1 MQNLPHIVLV
11 GRPNVGKST
20 LFNRLI
26 RSKRAITHDQ
36 PGITRDRLEG
46 TAHHAGRS
54 FGLVDTGGILLDAHA
69 ALLDGPAGIRGYESH
84 ILAQT
89 EAAAR
94 EAASIAFV
102 VDGRAGLLPFDEHL
116 LAHIRRLGVPI
127 LLLVNKVDGPEL
139 EDELTAEFHA
149 LGLPLLA
156 VSGEHGHNVRLA
168 ADMFAEMLPPPH
180 KEEPQ
185 ERGLRL
191 ALLGRPNVG
200 KSSLINAL
208 CGQERM
214 IVSEQAGTTRDSV
227 DVLVEKDGIVY
238 TFVDTAG
245 VRRRSRIT
253 DTVESFSVN
262 SAIKTTTKA
271 QITLFLLDAPEGVTQ
286 QDKRLFDLLHERKTP
301 FIVLVNKMD
310 LVRDQNAVKTA
321 IRQAL
326 DFCPH
331 IPLLFISAIKK
342 HGLEKILPLAAQAHA
357 ECSLRISTGL
367 LNRAMQEVIDK
378 HPPPIVKRARVKFFY
393 LTQAESNPPTFVF
406 FVSDAERV
414 PQSYARYLEKS
425 LRRLFGIAHAPM
437 RVRFRSTHKKK
448 GSYKR
453 S

>member
-1 MQNLPHIVLV
+1 MRKLPQIVLV

-46 TAHHAGRS
+46 TARHAGRS

-69 ALLDGPAGIRGYESH
+69 ALLNGPSGIRGFESQ

-89 EAAAR
+89 ETAAR
-94 EAASIAFV
+94 EAAAIAFV
-102 VDGRAGLLPFDEHL
+102 TDGRAGLSPLDEHL
-116 LAHIRRLGVPI
+116 LAHMRRLGIPI

-139 EDELTAEFHA
+139 EDELTAEFYA

-168 ADMFAEMLPPPH
+168 ADMLVDMLPPPH
-180 KEEPQ
+180 EDEAR
-185 ERGLRL
+185 EHGLRL

-227 DVLVEKDGIVY
+227 DVRVEKKGAVY

-245 VRRRSRIT
+245 IRRRSRIT
-253 DTVESFSVN
+253 DAVESFSVN

-271 QITLFLLDAPEGVTQ
+271 QITLLLLDASEGVTQ
-286 QDKRLFDLLHERKTP
+286 QDKRLIDLLHERKTP
-301 FIVLVNKMD
+301 FMALVNKMD
-310 LVRDQNAVKTA
+310 TVRDQAAAKKTF
-321 IRQAL
+321 RQAL
-326 DFCPH
+326 DFCRH
-331 IPLLFISAIKK
+331 IPLLFISALKK
-342 HGLEKILPLAAQAHA
+342 RGLEKILPLAAQLHA
-357 ECSLRISTGL
+357 ECGIRVGTGL
-367 LNRAMQEVIDK
+367 LNRVVQEVIDK
-378 HPPPIVKRARVKFFY
+378 HQPPMIKRVRAKFFY

-406 FVSDAERV
+406 FVNDAERV
-414 PQSYARYLEKS
+414 PQSYVRYLEKS
-425 LRRLFGIAHAPM
+425 LRSLFGIAHAPM
-437 RVRFRSTHKKK
+437 RVRFRSAHKKK
-448 GSYKR
+448 PA
-453 S
+453 

>member
-1 MQNLPHIVLV
+1 
-11 GRPNVGKST
+11 VGKST
-20 LFNRLI
+20 IFNRLI
-26 RSKRAITHDQ
+26 RSKRAITHDR

-54 FGLVDTGGILLDAHA
+54 FGLVDTGGILLGAHA
-69 ALLDGPAGIRGYESH
+69 ALLEGPAGIRGFESH

-94 EAASIAFV
+94 EAAAIAFV
-102 VDGRAGLLPFDEHL
+102 VDGRAGLLPLDEHL
-116 LAHIRRLGVPI
+116 LAHIRRIGIPI

-139 EDELTAEFHA
+139 EDELAAEFHA

-156 VSGEHGHNVRLA
+156 VSGEHGYNVRLA
-168 ADMFAEMLPPPH
+168 ADMLVEMLPPPQ
-180 KEEPQ
+180 EE
-185 ERGLRL
+185 ERQDRALRL

-227 DVLVEKDGIVY
+227 DVQVEKDGLIY

-245 VRRRSRIT
+245 VRRPARIT

-271 QITLFLLDAPEGVTQ
+271 HITLFLLDAPEGVTQ

-310 LVRDQNAVKTA
+310 MVREQSAVKTA
-321 IRQAL
+321 IKQAL
-326 DFCPH
+326 EFCPH
-331 IPLLFISAIKK
+331 IPLLFISALKK
-342 HGLEKILPLAAQAHA
+342 RGLEKILPFAAQVHA
-357 ECSLRISTGL
+357 ECSLRIGTGL
-367 LNRAMQEVIDK
+367 LNRAVQDVIDK
-378 HPPPIVKRARVKFFY
+378 HPPPVVKRARAKFFY

-414 PQSYARYLEKS
+414 PQSYARYLEKA

-437 RVRFRSTHKKK
+437 RVHFRSTHKKK
-448 GSYKR
+448 
-453 S
+453 

>member
-1 MQNLPHIVLV
+1 MPKLPHIVLV

-36 PGITRDRLEG
+36 PGITRDSLEG
-46 TAHHAGRS
+46 TVRHEGRC
-54 FGLVDTGGILLDAHA
+54 FGLVDTGGIMLNAHA
-69 ALLDGPAGIRGYESH
+69 ALLDGPTGIRGFESH

-94 EAASIAFV
+94 EAAAIAFV
-102 VDGRAGLLPFDEHL
+102 ADGRAGLLPLDEHL

-139 EDELTAEFHA
+139 EDTLTAEFHA

-168 ADMFAEMLPPPH
+168 ADMLVEMLPPAH
-180 KEEPQ
+180 EKEIREHS
-185 ERGLRL
+185 LRL

-227 DVLVEKDGIVY
+227 DVRVEKKGTVY

-245 VRRRSRIT
+245 IRRRSRIV
-253 DTVESFSVN
+253 DAVESFSVN

-271 QITLFLLDAPEGVTQ
+271 QITLLLLDAPEGLTQ
-286 QDKRLFDLLHERKTP
+286 QDKRLLDLLHARKTP
-301 FIVLVNKMD
+301 FLVLVNKMD
-310 LVRDQNAVKTA
+310 RVQEQSAVKRA
-321 IRQAL
+321 FKQAL

-331 IPLLFISAIKK
+331 IPLLFISALEKR
-342 HGLEKILPLAAQAHA
+342 GLEKILPLALQIHA
-357 ECSLRISTGL
+357 ECDIRVSTGL
-367 LNRAMQEVIDK
+367 LNRAVREVIDK
-378 HPPPIVKRARVKFFY
+378 HQPPVVKRVRAKFFY

-406 FVSDAERV
+406 FVNDAERV
-414 PQSYARYLEKS
+414 PESYARYLEKS

-437 RVRFRSTHKKK
+437 RIRFRSAHKKK
-448 GSYKR
+448 GE
-453 S
+453 

>member
-1 MQNLPHIVLV
+1 MQKLPQIVLV

-26 RSKRAITHDQ
+26 RSKRAITHDR
-36 PGITRDRLEG
+36 PGITRDRLAG

-54 FGLVDTGGILLDAHA
+54 FALVDTGGILLDSRAT
-69 ALLDGPAGIRGYESH
+69 LLDGPTGIRGFEAA

-89 EAAAR
+89 ETAAR
-94 EAASIAFV
+94 ESAAIAFV
-102 VDGRAGLLPFDEHL
+102 TDGRAGLSPLDEHL
-116 LAHIRRLGVPI
+116 LAHIRRLGIPI

-139 EDELTAEFHA
+139 EDELTADFHA

-168 ADMFAEMLPPPH
+168 ADMLVELLPPPA
-180 KEEPQ
+180 ENEGR
-185 ERGLRL
+185 ERGIRI

-214 IVSEQAGTTRDSV
+214 IVCERAGTTRDSV
-227 DVLVEKDGIVY
+227 DVQVEKEGVAY

-253 DTVESFSVN
+253 DAVETFSVN
-262 SAIKTTTKA
+262 SAIKSTTKA

-310 LVRDQNAVKTA
+310 LIKEQAATKKAVKE
-321 IRQAL
+321 AL
-326 DFCPH
+326 NFCPH
-331 IPLLFISAIKK
+331 IPLLFISALKK
-342 HGLEKILPLAAQAHA
+342 HGLNAILPLVAQVQA
-357 ECSLRISTGL
+357 ECALRIGTGL
-367 LNRAMQEVIDK
+367 LNRAMQETLDK
-378 HPPPIVKRARVKFFY
+378 HQPPVVKRSRAKFFY

-406 FVSDAERV
+406 FVSDADRV
-414 PQSYARYLEKS
+414 PENYVRYLEKS

-437 RVRFRSTHKKK
+437 RLHLRSSHKKK
-448 GSYKR
+448 GE
-453 S
+453 

>member
-1 MQNLPHIVLV
+1 MRKLPQIVLV

-46 TAHHAGRS
+46 TVRHAGRS
-54 FGLVDTGGILLDAHA
+54 FGLVDTGGILLNSHA
-69 ALLDGPAGIRGYESH
+69 ALLDGPPGIRGFESH

-89 EAAAR
+89 ETAAR
-94 EAASIAFV
+94 EAAAIAFV
-102 VDGRAGLLPFDEHL
+102 TDGRAGLLPLDEHL

-156 VSGEHGHNVRLA
+156 VSGEHGHNIRLA
-168 ADMFAEMLPPPH
+168 ADLLVDMLPPP
-180 KEEPQ
+180 Q
-185 ERGLRL
+185 EDEARECGLRL

-200 KSSLINAL
+200 KSSLVNAL
-208 CGQERM
+208 CGQARM

-227 DVLVEKDGIVY
+227 DVRVEQEGAVY

-253 DTVESFSVN
+253 DVVESFSVN

-271 QITLFLLDAPEGVTQ
+271 QITLLLLDAPEGVTQ
-286 QDKRLFDLLHERKTP
+286 QDKRLLDLLHERKTP
-301 FIVLVNKMD
+301 FMVLVNKMD
-310 LVRDQNAVKTA
+310 MVRDQTTVKKAV
-321 IRQAL
+321 RQAL

-331 IPLLFISAIKK
+331 IPLLFISALKK
-342 HGLEKILPLAAQAHA
+342 YGLKNILPLAAQVHA
-357 ECSLRISTGL
+357 ECGIRVSTGL
-367 LNRAMQEVIDK
+367 LNRAIQEVLDK
-378 HPPPIVKRARVKFFY
+378 HQPPVVRGVRAKFFY
-393 LTQAESNPPTFVF
+393 LTQAESHPPTFVF
-406 FVSDAERV
+406 FVNDAERV
-414 PQSYARYLEKS
+414 PQNYARFLEKS

-437 RVRFRSTHKKK
+437 RIRLRSSHKKK
-448 GSYKR
+448 S
-453 S
+453 

>member
-1 MQNLPHIVLV
+1 MHTLPHIVLV

-46 TAHHAGRS
+46 TVRHAGRN

-69 ALLDGPAGIRGYESH
+69 ALLDGPAGIRGFEAH

-94 EAASIAFV
+94 EAAAIAFV
-102 VDGRAGLLPFDEHL
+102 VDGRAGLLPLDEHL
-116 LAHIRRLGVPI
+116 LAHIRRLGAPI
-127 LLLVNKVDGPEL
+127 LILVNKVDGPEL
-139 EDELTAEFHA
+139 EDALNAEFYS

-168 ADMFAEMLPPPH
+168 ADMLVDMLPPPH
-180 KEEPQ
+180 EDEHQ
-185 ERGLRL
+185 QHGLRL

-214 IVSEQAGTTRDSV
+214 IVSEQPGTTRDSV
-227 DVLVEKDGIVY
+227 DVRVEKEGIVY

-245 VRRRSRIT
+245 VRRPSRIT

-286 QDKRLFDLLHERKTP
+286 QDKRLLDLLHERKTP

-310 LVRDQNAVKTA
+310 RIQEQGAVRKVF
-321 IRQAL
+321 RQAL

-331 IPLLFISAIKK
+331 IPLLFISALTQR
-342 HGLEKILPLAAQAHA
+342 GLEKILPLASQVYA
-357 ECSLRISTGL
+357 ECGIRIGTGL
-367 LNRAMQEVIDK
+367 LNRAVQEVIAR
-378 HPPPIVKRARVKFFY
+378 HQPPVVKRVRAKFFY
-393 LTQAESNPPTFVF
+393 LTQAESHPPTFVF
-406 FVSDAERV
+406 FVNDAERV
-414 PQSYARYLEKS
+414 PQSYARYLEKA

-437 RVRFRSTHKKK
+437 RVRFRSSHKK
-448 GSYKR
+448 
-453 S
+453 

>member
-1 MQNLPHIVLV
+1 MQKLPQIVLV
-11 GRPNVGKST
+11 GRPNVGKPT

-26 RSKRAITHDQ
+26 RSKRAIPHAR

-46 TAHHAGRS
+46 TARHAGRS
-54 FGLVDTGGILLDAHA
+54 FGLVDTGGMLLDAHA
-69 ALLDGPAGIRGYESH
+69 SLLDGPTGIRGFEAH

-89 EAAAR
+89 EMAAR
-94 EAASIAFV
+94 EAAAIAFV
-102 VDGRAGLLPFDEHL
+102 TDGRAGLSPMDEHL

-127 LLLVNKVDGPEL
+127 LLLVNKVDGPER

-168 ADMFAEMLPPPH
+168 ADMLVEMLPPPTEEEH
-180 KEEPQ
+180 KQ
-185 ERGLRL
+185 HDLRL

-227 DVLVEKDGIVY
+227 DVRVEKEGAVY
-238 TFVDTAG
+238 IFVDTAG

-253 DTVESFSVN
+253 DAVESFSVN
-262 SAIKTTTKA
+262 SAIKSTTKA
-271 QITLFLLDAPEGVTQ
+271 QITLFLLDALDGVTQ

-310 LVRDQNAVKTA
+310 GVREQAAVKQ
-321 IRQAL
+321 IFRQAL

-331 IPLLFISAIKK
+331 IPLLFISALKK
-342 HGLEKILPLAAQAHA
+342 RGLEKILPLAAQLHA
-357 ECSLRISTGL
+357 ECDIRVSTGL
-367 LNRAMQEVIDK
+367 LNRAMQEVLAK
-378 HPPPIVKRARVKFFY
+378 HQPPVVKRVRAKFFY
-393 LTQAESNPPTFVF
+393 LTQAESSPPTFVF
-406 FVSDAERV
+406 FVNDAERV
-414 PQSYARYLEKS
+414 PQSYVRYLEKA
-425 LRRLFGIAHAPM
+425 LRRLFGIVHAPM
-437 RVRFRSTHKKK
+437 RMRFRSAHKHK
-448 GSYKR
+448 
-453 S
+453 

>member
-1 MQNLPHIVLV
+1 MRTLPHIVLV

-46 TAHHAGRS
+46 TVHHAGRS

-69 ALLDGPAGIRGYESH
+69 VLLDGPPGIRGFEAH

-89 EAAAR
+89 ETAAR
-94 EAASIAFV
+94 EASAIAFV
-102 VDGRAGLLPFDEHL
+102 TDGRAGLLPLDEHL

-127 LLLVNKVDGPEL
+127 LLLVNKVDGPER

-168 ADMFAEMLPPPH
+168 ADLLVDMLPPPR
-180 KEEPQ
+180 EEETR

-200 KSSLINAL
+200 KSSLVNAL

-227 DVLVEKDGIVY
+227 DVRVEQEGAVY
-238 TFVDTAG
+238 IFVDTAG

-253 DTVESFSVN
+253 DAVESFSVN
-262 SAIKTTTKA
+262 SAIKTTTKT
-271 QITLFLLDAPEGVTQ
+271 QITLLLLDASGGVTQ
-286 QDKRLFDLLHERKTP
+286 QDKRLLDLLHERKTP

-310 LVRDQNAVKTA
+310 MVREQTA
-321 IRQAL
+321 IKKAFRQTL

-331 IPLLFISAIKK
+331 IPLLFISALTK
-342 HGLEKILPLAAQAHA
+342 HGVKNILPFAARLHA
-357 ECSLRISTGL
+357 ECGIRVSTGL
-367 LNRAMQEVIDK
+367 LNRAVHDVLDK
-378 HPPPIVKRARVKFFY
+378 HQPPVVKGVRAKFFY

-406 FVSDAERV
+406 FVNDAERV
-414 PQSYARYLEKS
+414 PQNYARFLEKS
-425 LRRLFGIAHAPM
+425 LRHLFGIAHAPM
-437 RVRFRSTHKKK
+437 RIRFRSAHKKK
-448 GSYKR
+448 
-453 S
+453 